1 MAKDV
6 RERMID
12 GAALL
17 LAKQGPQATSFSDV
31 IALTGAPRGSIYHH
45 FPEGKDQLLDAALD
59 VAGGRA
65 SRLLDQWV
73 GLSPAALAANFL
85 DIWRTILVRSSYGAG
100 CAIVAV
106 TVSTDSPVLLDHAA
120 EIFRDWRARLGA
132 IFEAGGMPNA
142 AQFAAL
148 LVAASEGAVVIS
160 RAERSMEPFEL
171 VAAELLARLAV

>member
-1 MAKDV
+1 MANDV
-6 RERMID
+6 RSRMVE

-59 VAGGRA
+59 LAGGRA
-65 SRLLDQWV
+65 SALLDQWV
-73 GLSPAALAANFL
+73 GLGPADVAARFL

-120 EIFRDWRARLGA
+120 TIFRDWRARLGSLFA
-132 IFEAGGMPNA
+132 AGGLPEPER
-142 AQFAAL
+142 FATL
-148 LVAASEGAVVIS
+148 LVAAAEGAVVIS

-171 VAAELLARLAV
+171 VAAELLDRSAV

>member
-1 MAKDV
+1 MANDV
-6 RERMID
+6 RNRMVE

-45 FPEGKDQLLDAALD
+45 FPDGKDQLLDAALD

-65 SRLLDQWV
+65 SALLDSWT
-73 GLSPAALAANFL
+73 GLPPVEVTTRFL
-85 DIWRTILVRSSYGAG
+85 SIWRTILQRSNFEAG

-106 TVSTDSPVLLDHAA
+106 TGSTDSPVLLDHAA
-120 EIFRDWRARLGA
+120 SIFRDWRGRLTA
-132 IFEAGGMPNA
+132 LFNAGGLTDA
-142 AQFAAL
+142 ARFAAL
-148 LVAASEGAVVIS
+148 LVAACEGAVVVS

-171 VAAELLARLAV
+171 VAEELLSRLP

>member
-1 MAKDV
+1 MANDV
-6 RERMID
+6 RNRMVE

-45 FPEGKDQLLDAALD
+45 FPDGKDQLLDAALD

-65 SRLLDQWV
+65 STLLESWT
-73 GLSPAALAANFL
+73 GLSPSDVTANFL

-106 TVSTDSPVLLDHAA
+106 TVSTDSAVLLDHAA
-120 EIFRDWRARLGA
+120 EIFRDWRARLSA
-132 IFEAGGMPNA
+132 LFAAGGLSNA
-142 AQFAAL
+142 DGYAAL
-148 LVAASEGAVVIS
+148 LVAASEGAVVVS

-171 VAAELLARLAV
+171 VAAELLARLVV